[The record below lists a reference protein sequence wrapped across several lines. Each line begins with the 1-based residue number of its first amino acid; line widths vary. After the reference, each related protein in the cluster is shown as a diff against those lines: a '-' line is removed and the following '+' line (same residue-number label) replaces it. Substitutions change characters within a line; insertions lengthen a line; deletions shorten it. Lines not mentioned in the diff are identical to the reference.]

1 MRRRAAEEGSAAETG
16 ASKAPLPARERRPR
30 RRVLLTRRERRI
42 QPGWTPLRRV
52 LKSILGDHDVEG
64 TLSVVFVSDSE
75 MSRLHEEFLGE
86 DRPTDVL
93 SFPLAEDSFPLAE
106 DSGASHHSEAEFG
119 EVVVSLDTAQR
130 EAGKRDLPVA
140 REVALYAIHG
150 TLHLMGL
157 DDVTSA
163 GRREMR
169 GRERHY
175 VKLYRQLGGE

>member
-1 MRRRAAEEGSAAETG
+1 MRRRAAEAGSPAATS

-42 QPGWTPLRRV
+42 RPGWMPLRRV
-52 LKSILGDHDVEG
+52 LHSILDDHDVEG
-64 TLSVVFVSDSE
+64 TLSVVFVSDAE

-93 SFPLAEDSFPLAE
+93 SFPLAEDS
-106 DSGASHHSEAEFG
+106 GASRHPEAEFAEFG

-163 GRREMR
+163 GCREMR